1 MPRYDDEQQE
11 ARNDFWGNWEPN
23 QHGLKEI
30 WALEGI
36 DPTNYTYWEGHA
48 AMAKQQFDTIFTKMN
63 HCMKNGGGVESLGFD
78 RDIMR
83 LYELLIKIN
92 SCLANIHDE
101 RKGFSE
107 RGRCQTFY
115 GKGEQSLPKD
125 LRR

>member
-36 DPTNYTYWEGHA
+36 E
-48 AMAKQQFDTIFTKMN
+48 QFDTIFTKMN